1 MIFDTH
7 AHGKPDDRFDARSV
21 VGWWSAS
28 QREAADAVQK
38 LAETQAGLSR
48 DMADAY
54 VTSVRK
60 LLAP

>member
-7 AHGKPDDRFDARSV
+7 ADGKLDDRFDLD
-21 VGWWSAS
+21 WWSAS
-28 QREAADAVQK
+28 QREAADAIQT

-48 DMADAY
+48 DLADAY
-54 VTSVRK
+54 VRSVRK